1 MNSNITSKNTRRA
14 IQALCGLIC
23 VAFGVALSA
32 KAGLGTTPI
41 SSLPY
46 TLSCIS
52 PLSLGTYTF
61 IVNMTFLLLQVLIL
75 KQEYKVSQF
84 IQIPALF
91 VFSVLIDLWM
101 KLFGGIGTLNY
112 GFMLGLCLGGCFFVA
127 FGVYLQV
134 KANAVMLPGDGLA
147 KVIASKT
154 KKEFGKIKIIFD
166 SSLVGIS
173 IIISLIVK
181 HKILGV
187 REGTIIAAFLV
198 GSIIRFLSKRVHILD
213 IDT

>member
-1 MNSNITSKNTRRA
+1 MNSIITSKNIKRA

-23 VAFGVALSA
+23 VAFGVAISA

-61 IVNMTFLLLQVLIL
+61 IANMTFLLIQVLIL
-75 KQEYKVSQF
+75 KREYKVSQL
-84 IQIPALF
+84 IQVPALF

-101 KLFGGIGTLNY
+101 KLFGGIGTSNY

-166 SSLVGIS
+166 SSLVGIA

-181 HKILGV
+181 HKLLGV

-198 GSIIRFLSKRVHILD
+198 GTIIRFLTKRVHIFD

>member
-1 MNSNITSKNTRRA
+1 MSAIVTSKNIKRA
-14 IQALCGLIC
+14 IQALCGLTC

-61 IVNMTFLLLQVLIL
+61 IANMAFLLLQVIIL
-75 KQEYKVSQF
+75 KREYKVSQL
-84 IQIPALF
+84 IQIPAIF
-91 VFSVLIDLWM
+91 VFSVIIDLWM
-101 KLFGGIGTLNY
+101 KLLGGIGSLNY
-112 GFMLGLCLGGCFFVA
+112 GLLLGLCISGCFFVA

-147 KVIASKT
+147 KVIATKI

-173 IIISLIVK
+173 IIVSLIVK
-181 HKILGV
+181 NKLLGV
-187 REGTIIAAFLV
+187 REGTILAAFLV
-198 GSIIRFLSKRVHILD
+198 GSIIRFLTKRVHIFD
-213 IDT
+213 IDI

>member
-1 MNSNITSKNTRRA
+1 MSIITGENIRRS
-14 IQALCGLIC
+14 IQALLGLIC

-61 IVNMTFLLLQVLIL
+61 ITNMTFLLFQIVIL
-75 KQEYKVSQF
+75 KREYKVSQL
-84 IQIPALF
+84 IQIPAIF
-91 VFSVLIDLWM
+91 VFSVIIDLWM
-101 KLFGGIGTLNY
+101 KLLCGIGTLNY
-112 GFMLGLCLGGCFFVA
+112 IVMLGLCLIGCFFVA

-134 KANAVMLPGDGLA
+134 KANAVMLPGDGLV
-147 KVIASKT
+147 KVIASKI

-173 IIISLIVK
+173 IIVSLIVK
-181 HKILGV
+181 HKLLGV

-198 GSIIRFLSKRVHILD
+198 GSIIKFLTKKVHIFD

>member
-1 MNSNITSKNTRRA
+1 MNSIITSKNIKRA

-23 VAFGVALSA
+23 VAFGVAISA

-61 IVNMTFLLLQVLIL
+61 IANMTFLLIQVLIL
-75 KQEYKVSQF
+75 KREYKVSQL
-84 IQIPALF
+84 IQVPALF

-101 KLFGGIGTLNY
+101 KLFGGIGTSNY

-181 HKILGV
+181 HKLLGV

-198 GSIIRFLSKRVHILD
+198 GTIIRFLTKRVHIFD

>member
-1 MNSNITSKNTRRA
+1 MRNIITIKNARRA
-14 IQALCGLIC
+14 IQASCGLIC

-61 IVNMTFLLLQVLIL
+61 IANMTFLILQIIIL
-75 KQEYKVSQF
+75 KREYKVSQL
-84 IQIPALF
+84 IQIPAIF
-91 VFSVLIDLWM
+91 VFSVLIDLWV
-101 KLFGGIGTLNY
+101 KLLAGIGSLNY

-147 KVIASKT
+147 KVIASKI
-154 KKEFGKIKIIFD
+154 KKEFGKVKIILD

-173 IIISLIVK
+173 IIISLIIR
-181 HKILGV
+181 HKLLGV

-198 GSIIRFLSKRVHILD
+198 GSIIRFLSRRVHIFD

>member
-1 MNSNITSKNTRRA
+1 MNSIITSKNIKRA

-23 VAFGVALSA
+23 VAFGVAISA

-75 KQEYKVSQF
+75 KREYKVSQL
-84 IQIPALF
+84 IQVPALF

-101 KLFGGIGTLNY
+101 KLFGGIGTSNY

-181 HKILGV
+181 HKLLGV

-198 GSIIRFLSKRVHILD
+198 GTIIRFLTKRVHIFD

>member
-1 MNSNITSKNTRRA
+1 MNSIITSKNIKRA

-23 VAFGVALSA
+23 VAFGVAISA

-61 IVNMTFLLLQVLIL
+61 IANMTFLLIQVLIL
-75 KQEYKVSQF
+75 KREYKVSQL
-84 IQIPALF
+84 IQVPALF

-101 KLFGGIGTLNY
+101 KLFGGIGTSNY

-181 HKILGV
+181 HKLLGV

-198 GSIIRFLSKRVHILD
+198 GTIIRFLTKRVHIF
-213 IDT
+213 DTDT

>member
-1 MNSNITSKNTRRA
+1 MNSIITSKNIRKA

-23 VAFGVALSA
+23 VAFGVAISA

-61 IVNMTFLLLQVLIL
+61 IANMTFLLIQVLIL
-75 KQEYKVSQF
+75 KREYKVSQL
-84 IQIPALF
+84 IQVPALF

-101 KLFGGIGTLNY
+101 KLFGGIGTSNY

-181 HKILGV
+181 HKLLGV

-198 GSIIRFLSKRVHILD
+198 GTIIRFLTKRVHIFD

>member
-198 GSIIRFLSKRVHILD
+198 GSIIRFLSKRVHIFD

>member
-1 MNSNITSKNTRRA
+1 MNSIITSKNIRKA

-23 VAFGVALSA
+23 VAFGVAISA

-61 IVNMTFLLLQVLIL
+61 IANMTFLLIQVLIL
-75 KQEYKVSQF
+75 KREYKVSQL
-84 IQIPALF
+84 IQVPALF

-101 KLFGGIGTLNY
+101 KLFGGIGTSNY

-181 HKILGV
+181 HKLLGV

-198 GSIIRFLSKRVHILD
+198 GTIIRFLTKRVHIF
-213 IDT
+213 DTDT